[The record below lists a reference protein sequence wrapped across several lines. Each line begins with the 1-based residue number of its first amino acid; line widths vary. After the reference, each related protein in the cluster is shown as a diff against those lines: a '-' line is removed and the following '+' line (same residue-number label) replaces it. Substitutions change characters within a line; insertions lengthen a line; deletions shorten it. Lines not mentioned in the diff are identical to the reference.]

1 MVQIFRQIIS
11 WLNLSTNLAPKSSL
25 LKIKW
30 KNSSNPKVLKFLS
43 QHNLKTQQKLDM
55 SRKLKELYENP
66 FFHGI
71 KTKDEAEALWKE
83 SQNPEA
89 DLWFAMESKDQ
100 ILTYI
105 YQGSSHDPIN
115 LYSGSFLRCHLMIAN
130 YRVKKFIRKPQYV
143 IKINSFD
150 WELLDFD
157 DIKKIFHIVILIHVL
172 SWKQKCL

>member
-1 MVQIFRQIIS
+1 
-11 WLNLSTNLAPKSSL
+11 
-25 LKIKW
+25 
-30 KNSSNPKVLKFLS
+30 
-43 QHNLKTQQKLDM
+43 M

-157 DIKKIFHIVILIHVL
+157 VIKKIFHFGILIHVL
-172 SWKQKCL
+172 S

>member
-1 MVQIFRQIIS
+1 
-11 WLNLSTNLAPKSSL
+11 
-25 LKIKW
+25 
-30 KNSSNPKVLKFLS
+30 
-43 QHNLKTQQKLDM
+43 M

-83 SQNPEA
+83 SQNPEGY
-89 DLWFAMESKDQ
+89 LWFAMESKDQ

-150 WELLDFD
+150 WELLRVSVQGVESLWGDCRF
-157 DIKKIFHIVILIHVL
+157 IPAVWGSQQQICAILLFLKTFHY
-172 SWKQKCL
+172 KND